1 MLDHSVWSGKP
12 ELNYLVNY
20 HHHRYVNYFFRIE
33 YMEEGEIPPWT
44 VDQVETLGCPP
55 NATSDSSSISPE
67 EVKMFLEKQGFPVE
81 DLNEQLP
88 MPQIPAIVKPEEENE
103 NSEESRSTVQ
113 SEEADLPVVEEKIDA
128 KEAETEQIVK
138 TYKVSATYSINF

>member
-1 MLDHSVWSGKP
+1 
-12 ELNYLVNY
+12 
-20 HHHRYVNYFFRIE
+20 
-33 YMEEGEIPPWT
+33 MEEGEIPPWT

-55 NATSDSSSISPE
+55 NATNDSSSISPE

-81 DLNEQLP
+81 DLNEQLS